1 MGAHIVTSK
10 IVTRAQLKQLVP
22 YSLSHIARLEQIEK
36 FPRRLKLGPNRVGWL
51 ATEIDAWIQEKSAG
65 RPQK

>member
-1 MGAHIVTSK
+1 MGAHTVTSK

-22 YSLSHIARLEQIEK
+22 YSLGHIARLEQARA

-51 ATEIDAWIQEKSAG
+51 ATEIDAWIQEKSEG
-65 RPQK
+65 RTEK